1 MRCYL
6 PFKNIDLTPY
16 VGEIFSVSLPAPV
29 LTNDK
34 KLALGKLSVATNQFG
49 TAFFD
54 LATSDSYQS
63 QVPYTLTYSNI
74 FTYNFYLG
82 SATKPINI
90 LGTAAG
96 TSFTKQVI
104 LTLLTADGYP
114 LKTIVK
120 ISLLNPQIDVEKNLI
135 WGQLSL
141 KTNYRGTVKF
151 KIIPN
156 DLINNAYYQLSFL
169 DRNYYFTIPS
179 NASEP
184 YNLVMVI

>member
-1 MRCYL
+1 MKCYI
-6 PFKNIDLTPY
+6 PFKNIDLSPY
-16 VGEIFSVSLPAPV
+16 IGEIFSVSLPAPI
-29 LTNDK
+29 LTTDK
-34 KLALGKLSVATNQFG
+34 KFALGQLSVATNQFG

-82 SATKPINI
+82 SAAQPINI
-90 LGTAAG
+90 LGTATG
-96 TSFTKQVI
+96 RSFTKQVI

-114 LKTIVK
+114 LRTVVK

-141 KTNYRGTVKF
+141 KTSYQGTVKF
-151 KIIPN
+151 TIIPS

-169 DRNYYFTIPS
+169 DRTYYFTIPS
-179 NASEP
+179 NATEP